1 MQQKFMTGQPGARV
15 SSILINC
22 VRYSSAYDIS
32 IDTSPSFSLPLG
44 PSATSFCVRGSWIL
58 SVAINGELPGRLMYG
73 CKHKSNRCQP
83 SSEDPHTVSMNS
95 KSFYFTKVFIKA
107 FGAYDIDSRKLKKN
121 DIIDCCRLLSTT
133 SSLLNSP
140 Y

>member
-1 MQQKFMTGQPGARV
+1 M

-44 PSATSFCVRGSWIL
+44 PFATSFCVRGSWIL

-95 KSFYFTKVFIKA
+95 KSFYFTKVLIKA
-107 FGAYDIDSRKLKKN
+107 FGAYDIGSRKLKKN
-121 DIIDCCRLLSTT
+121 DTIDRCRLLSTT
-133 SSLLNSP
+133 SSLLNIYSP